1 MTLCQSKATL
11 PAMPVWKHKSDFF
24 IRPIAHSLLEINS
37 AKGSFQGYWMSRCQ
51 AKGTCESA
59 MQKALLLTPPLN
71 HRGAENECIFAMRS
85 GKLKIQ
91 VHT

>member
-1 MTLCQSKATL
+1 
-11 PAMPVWKHKSDFF
+11 MPVWKHKPDFF
-24 IRPIAHSLLEINS
+24 AKDPTRAHSLLEINS

-59 MQKALLLTPPLN
+59 MQKALLTPPLN